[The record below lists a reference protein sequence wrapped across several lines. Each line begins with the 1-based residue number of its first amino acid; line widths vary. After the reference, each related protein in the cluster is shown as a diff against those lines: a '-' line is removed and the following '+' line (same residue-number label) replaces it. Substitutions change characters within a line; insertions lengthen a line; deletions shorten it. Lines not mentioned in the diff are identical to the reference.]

1 MKVYSISKW
10 AFFGICA
17 LILSLPL
24 SRHWRLFSRGE
35 TATGTVKKYTM
46 IVHENLAKE
55 KEIWYVSEIRFQVKD
70 SSYVAYGPKD
80 LEYEVGREIK
90 LVYKPDD
97 PSENCLL
104 TFSGLYFTNYFILPL
119 VLITV
124 WTAFYLSFNSYSKKK
139 RRQHSTDLAFS
150 PYKSREK
157 SKKQSR
163 EAESGKIVKEIE
175 KHFKQHT

>member
-17 LILSLPL
+17 LILCLPI
-24 SRHWRLFSRGE
+24 SRHWRLFIKGE
-35 TATGTVKKYTM
+35 TSTGTVKEFTM

-80 LEYEVGREIK
+80 LEYEIGREIK
-90 LVYKPDD
+90 LVYKADD

-139 RRQHSTDLAFS
+139 RRQHATDLAFS
-150 PYKSREK
+150 PYKSR
-157 SKKQSR
+157 KQSR
-163 EAESGKIVKEIE
+163 KQESGEIVREIE
-175 KHFKQHT
+175 KHVKQHT